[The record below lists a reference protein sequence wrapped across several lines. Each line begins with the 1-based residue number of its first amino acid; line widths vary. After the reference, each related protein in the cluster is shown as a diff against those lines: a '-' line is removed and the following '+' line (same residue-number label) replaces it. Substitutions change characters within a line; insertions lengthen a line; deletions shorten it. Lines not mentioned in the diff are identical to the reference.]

1 MGSWV
6 SAWGVPTFGLT
17 NDELARVIYLG
28 IIVIA
33 LSASL
38 AALYHRR
45 IGPWVQHVVIWVS
58 LFAVLIVGY
67 SNRDRL
73 EDMGYRAFGMLVPG
87 VPVPGPTAGSVMVA
101 RSRDGHFHVRAT
113 VDGHTV
119 PMIVDTGA
127 SSVVLTNHDAGLL
140 GIHPRDDDYTV
151 PTSTANGHAGTA
163 PVIIASLAV
172 GNIAQKNVPALV
184 AQPGA
189 LDSSLLGNS
198 FLERLKSYTFEGDKL
213 LMKR

>member
-1 MGSWV
+1 
-6 SAWGVPTFGLT
+6 
-17 NDELARVIYLG
+17 
-28 IIVIA
+28 
-33 LSASL
+33 
-38 AALYHRR
+38 
-45 IGPWVQHVVIWVS
+45 
-58 LFAVLIVGY
+58 
-67 SNRDRL
+67 
-73 EDMGYRAFGMLVPG
+73 MLVPG
-87 VPVPGPTAGSVMVA
+87 VPVPGPAGSVMVA

-113 VDGHTV
+113 VDGRTV

-140 GIHPRDDDYTV
+140 GIHPREDDYTV

-172 GNIAQKNVPALV
+172 GTIAQKNVPALV

-213 LMKR
+213 VMKR